1 MLKPIST
8 YLPII
13 VTIFNLLVNVDVN
26 VVPISLD
33 KTYEELVLKAKY
45 KLNIMSR
52 SQTSNMENTSTQ
64 SMNTVWTNACLC

>member
-64 SMNTVWTNACLC
+64 SMNTV